1 MSPTGLRGAETDLPG
16 YWHVLEGRLRIFT
29 PAVKRAPRKAL
40 FVEMLLR
47 SIDGVVHV
55 KANPTTGNVLVL
67 FSPDVLT
74 HQDIIARLRQADCL
88 TEEVATT
95 RQSGQN
101 ELTTVIRNAL
111 VQSLS
116 DLVVRRAVCAIF

>member
-1 MSPTGLRGAETDLPG
+1 MSPTRFMGVDGDLPG

-55 KANPTTGNVLVL
+55 KANPITGNVLVL

-74 HQDIIARLRQADCL
+74 HHDVIATLRRADCL
-88 TEEVATT
+88 SKEPAT
-95 RQSGQN
+95 RRAGDN
-101 ELTTVIRNAL
+101 AFTTGIRDAL
-111 VQSLS
+111 IQSLT
-116 DLVVRRAVCAIF
+116 DLVVRRAVCALF

>member
-1 MSPTGLRGAETDLPG
+1 MSLPVLTGVETDLPG

-47 SIDGVVHV
+47 SIEGVVHV

-67 FSPDVLT
+67 FSPEVLT
-74 HQDIIARLRQADCL
+74 HRDIIVRLRKADCL
-88 TEEVATT
+88 TEELATT
-95 RQSGQN
+95 QKSDRN
-101 ELTTVIRNAL
+101 DLTTVIRDAL

-116 DLVVRRAVCAIF
+116 DLVVRRAVCALF